1 MVESAGASIHRSNA
15 CLFGTAAMVIFAI
28 PSSEAPFFGAPRL
41 GFGWEHAAMLRV
53 ISQACIMHSRFW
65 RCLACQQS
73 NRRGNQM
80 IALHSLIKSNQT
92 NRNDDWNRSFSCFTS
107 FREKV
112 FPCMSQAM
120 IRKFPRKDRKTL
132 EGHCRTPTVQLSS

>member
-1 MVESAGASIHRSNA
+1 MLRYTAGTHVF
-15 CLFGTAAMVIFAI
+15 CTAARVRAPFQ
-28 PSSEAPFFGAPRL
+28 SSEAPIFRSPKARFWL
-41 GFGWEHAAMLRV
+41 GTC
-53 ISQACIMHSRFW
+53 SKTQCCCQACIMHSRFW

-73 NRRGNQM
+73 NRRGNRM
-80 IALHSLIKSNQT
+80 IAFYSLIKSNKT

-120 IRKFPRKDRKTL
+120 IRKFPRKDRKTS